1 MSTELLKIVESL
13 VVPAAEASARTM
25 RIHAEVLGRSKYL
38 DGPNFTVVHPFDL
51 ELLFAAYDR
60 EFFAGRLR
68 AALGDAPLQFSLSR
82 RLTSAGGTTTRRVER
97 RTGRV
102 KYEIKASAA
111 VLYSCFHEDDHREV
125 AVAGIVCRDRLDA
138 LQRIMEHEL
147 VHLIEM
153 ILWQDSSC
161 ARARFQ
167 SITGRI
173 FNHTEHR
180 HKLITPR
187 ERTMMATGIRPG
199 MHVRFDFEGR
209 ELVGVVNRI
218 NRRVTVLVE
227 DPRGRPYTDGKRY
240 VKFYV
245 PTKILKRV

>member
-1 MSTELLKIVESL
+1 MTTELLTIVESL
-13 VVPAAEASARTM
+13 TVQPDEVSTRTA
-25 RIHAEVLGRSKYL
+25 RIHSELLRCSKYL
-38 DGPNFTVVHPFDL
+38 DGPNFTVIHPYDL

-60 EFFAGRLR
+60 EFFSNQLR
-68 AALGDAPLQFSLSR
+68 ESLRGAPLQFSLSR

-97 RTGRV
+97 RTGLV

-111 VLYSCFHEDDHREV
+111 ILFSCFHQDDHREV
-125 AVAGIVCRDRLDA
+125 AVAGVICRDRLDA

-161 ARARFQ
+161 SRTRFQ
-167 SITGRI
+167 SITRRV

-199 MHVRFDFEGR
+199 MRVRFDFAGD
-209 ELVGVVNRI
+209 ELVGTVNRI

-227 DPRGRPYTDGKRY
+227 DPRGRAYTDGKRY
-240 VKFYV
+240 LKFYV
-245 PTKILKRV
+245 PSKILRRV